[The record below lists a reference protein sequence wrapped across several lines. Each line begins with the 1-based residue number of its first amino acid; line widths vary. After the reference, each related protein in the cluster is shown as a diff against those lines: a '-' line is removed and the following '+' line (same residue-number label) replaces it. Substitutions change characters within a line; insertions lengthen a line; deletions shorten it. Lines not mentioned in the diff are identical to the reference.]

1 MDEATDGT
9 GRDQRTEEVAS
20 GTDGPMGTGQTDGG
34 TTGDT
39 TPQVG
44 GGRPAP
50 TTEGERSEAIAAV
63 EFLARSETRVQL
75 LDALVE
81 SGPLTRDALKRRFD
95 AARTTIQRNLDALA
109 ERGWVRERNREYHA
123 TQAGEWVAEDFGH
136 LLRTVDTATELAPV
150 YEHVDTGA
158 VDLNLRHMDVSV
170 TTPDP
175 ADPLKMVHE
184 QVQHIE
190 GAEYLRML
198 FPLTC
203 AQALAAL
210 HEQVV
215 ADGADLELVVT
226 PPVAENLRSEPDY
239 REQVADLQAA
249 ETASLWVYDGQFP
262 YYLGRYS
269 DTVELGLVDDGQ
281 PAALVATED
290 ERAHRWAERTVE
302 EYRTEATPFEQW

>member
-1 MDEATDGT
+1 MDEATEGAEVDERAEERTSGGDGA
-9 GRDQRTEEVAS
+9 TETER
-20 GTDGPMGTGQTDGG
+20 TDGG
-34 TTGDT
+34 TAGGA

-44 GGRPAP
+44 SERPTP
-50 TTEGERSEAIAAV
+50 TTADERSEAIAAV
-63 EFLARSETRVQL
+63 EFLARSETRVRI

-81 SGPLTRDALKRRFD
+81 SGPLTRDDLQRRFD
-95 AARTTIQRNLDALA
+95 AARTTVQRNLDALV
-109 ERGWVRERNREYHA
+109 EQGWVRERNREYDA

-136 LLRTVDTATELAPV
+136 LVRTVDTASELAPV

-175 ADPLKMVHE
+175 ADPLKMIHE
-184 QVQHIE
+184 QVTHIE

-203 AQALAAL
+203 AQALEAL
-210 HEQVV
+210 HQQVTE
-215 ADGADLELVVT
+215 AGADLELVVT
-226 PPVAENLRSEPDY
+226 PAVAANLRSEADY

-249 ETASLWVYDGQFP
+249 ETASLWVYEGQFP
-262 YYLGRYS
+262 YYLGRYA

-290 ERAHRWAERTVE
+290 ERARRWAERTVE

>member
-1 MDEATDGT
+1 MDEPIDAEGPD
-9 GRDQRTEEVAS
+9 DRTEQRAS
-20 GTDGPMGTGQTDGG
+20 GADSATGTERTDGG
-34 TTGDT
+34 TADSP
-39 TPQVG
+39 TPQG
-44 GGRPAP
+44 GSGRPASP
-50 TTEGERSEAIAAV
+50 TEGKRGEAISAV
-63 EFLARSETRVQL
+63 AFLARSETRVRL
-75 LDALVE
+75 LEVLVE

-109 ERGWVRERNREYHA
+109 ERGWVRERAREYDA

-136 LLRTVDTATELAPV
+136 LVRTVDTATELAPV
-150 YEHVDTGA
+150 YEHVDTSA
-158 VDLNLRHMDVSV
+158 VDLDLRHMDVSV

-175 ADPLKMVHE
+175 ADPLKMIHE

-190 GAEYLRML
+190 GADFLRML

-215 ADGADLELVVT
+215 VDGADLELVVT
-226 PPVAENLRSEPDY
+226 PAVAENLRSEPDY

-262 YYLGRYS
+262 YYLGRYAE
-269 DTVELGLVDDGQ
+269 TVELGLVDDGQ